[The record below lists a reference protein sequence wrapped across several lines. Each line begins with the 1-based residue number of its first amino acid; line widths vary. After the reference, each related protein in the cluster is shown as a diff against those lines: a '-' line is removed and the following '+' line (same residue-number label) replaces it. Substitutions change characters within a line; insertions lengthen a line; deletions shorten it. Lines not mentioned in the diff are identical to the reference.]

1 MAIETKSFN
10 NLNTLLQNI
19 EKFDEDIQ
27 DFATFVRTLLDDL
40 TDYQTLSTF
49 TLRRLADMPTI
60 ENTKDNSKI
69 ILDTLNELKNTLG
82 LDYLDK
88 IKYEKF
94 ADFSQLGNFELE
106 DNANIVVICVRSLA
120 HLNERASRKAQ
131 YDISKKILKG
141 FQTSRAGIFIYYDS
155 KGDFR
160 ISLIYTD

>member
-27 DFATFVRTLLDDL
+27 DFAPFVRTLLDDL

-69 ILDTLNELKNTLG
+69 ILETLNELKNTLG

-88 IKYEKF
+88 IKSATKLNTQE
-94 ADFSQLGNFELE
+94 
-106 DNANIVVICVRSLA
+106 VVIAIENR
-120 HLNERASRKAQ
+120 N
-131 YDISKKILKG
+131 I
-141 FQTSRAGIFIYYDS
+141 
-155 KGDFR
+155 
-160 ISLIYTD
+160 